1 MSEQH
6 EEQPEPSRKEVLVIY
21 GKRTRSL
28 WFNKDD
34 NPEVELANF
43 EWEAKATFEDVL
55 EQNAELVV
63 QLKDE
68 KWKGEFV
75 DLSPSAFIPNESVVR
90 VVS

>member
-43 EWEAKATFEDVL
+43 EREAKATFEDVL
-55 EQNAELVV
+55 EQNADLVV

-75 DLSPSAFIPNESVVR
+75 DLSLSAFIPNESVVR